1 MKNSLI
7 IVKKKKN
14 AFIKL
19 TTGNEVLFFQDIKN
33 YIDEESDDINKKFTS

>member
-7 IVKKKKN
+7 IVKKN

-19 TTGNEVLFFQDIKN
+19 TTGNEVLFFQNIKN
-33 YIDEESDDINKKFTS
+33 YIEEESDDINKKFTS

>member
-7 IVKKKKN
+7 IVKKN

-19 TTGNEVLFFQDIKN
+19 TTGNKVLFFQNIKN